1 MSAPFAPEGQVP
13 SRLAHNAVSLSG
25 VLFQSIT
32 HMAPGIAVAFSIIF
46 TTTYAGGSSPLS
58 VLLALVGCLAVAS
71 CIGQLAKYLPSAGGL
86 YTYSS
91 NGLGPQVGFLV
102 AWAYMLSE
110 PIVPAFVFLVF
121 GNLINST
128 TTTYWGWPGWIWAP
142 AVILIGLI
150 VWYLVFEGIKLSTE
164 AGVALGI
171 FEIVV
176 FVALAVTLIVEAGS
190 RNTLSVFGAQFHNQH
205 GLGSVIPGMIYAVL
219 AFIGFEASAPLGE
232 EAENP
237 RRTIPLAVIFSCLI
251 IGVFYVLCYYAGTVY
266 FGPAKMLSGFISSNN
281 GDPWTGMAK
290 AVWNWGWIIVFL
302 ALVNSSI
309 ANANAGANAAT
320 RAAYAM
326 ARIGLLPRQLAAI
339 DPRRRTPYMAIHVQA
354 VGGVILA
361 LILGWLVKGPL
372 NGVGLLGTI
381 ATVLVIPIYLLT
393 AISCFTY
400 YWRYRRDEF
409 NVFLHLIVPIVAIV
423 FFVPTE
429 VASFG
434 INFAKLGISALTWP
448 SYYAPWVVLIW
459 MVIGVGLLI
468 YFMQSRPHRLRET
481 ADVYM
486 EEIAADE
493 A

>member
-1 MSAPFAPEGQVP
+1 MSAPFAPRDEQVP
-13 SRLAHNAVSLSG
+13 SRLAHNAVGLSG

-46 TTTYAGGSSPLS
+46 TTTYAGGSTPLS

-102 AWAYMLSE
+102 AWAYMLAE

-128 TTTYWGWPGWIWAP
+128 TTTYWHWPGWIWAP
-142 AVILIGLI
+142 AVVLIGVI
-150 VWYLVFEGIKLSTE
+150 VWYLVFEGIKISTE
-164 AGVALGI
+164 AGVILGI

-176 FVALAVTLIVEAGS
+176 FVALALTLIVDAGG
-190 RNTLSVFGAQFHNQH
+190 RNTLSVFGAHNFNQH
-205 GLGSVIPGMIYAVL
+205 GMGSVIPGMIYAVL

-232 EAENP
+232 EAQNP

-251 IGVFYVLCYYAGTVY
+251 IGIFYVLCYYAATVY
-266 FGPAKMLSGFISSNN
+266 FGPAKMLSGFLVYNN

-290 AVWNWGWIIVFL
+290 TVWDWGWIIVFI

-326 ARIGLLPRQLAAI
+326 ARIGLLPGRLSAI
-339 DPRRRTPYMAIHVQA
+339 DPRRRTPLRRHPRPGGRRGHPGPDPGLAGQRAPQRRGSAGHYRRSAGHPHLPADRDQLLHLLLDVPAAGVQLVPA
-354 VGGVILA
+354 PRRAHHRHRLLRPDRGGLLRDRLRRAGDRKAVLALLLRSVGGTGLGPAWSRLA
-361 LILGWLVKGPL
+361 R
-372 NGVGLLGTI
+372 
-381 ATVLVIPIYLLT
+381 VLHAVPSQPP
-393 AISCFTY
+393 ARDGRCVHG
-400 YWRYRRDEF
+400 RDRR
-409 NVFLHLIVPIVAIV
+409 
-423 FFVPTE
+423 
-429 VASFG
+429 
-434 INFAKLGISALTWP
+434 
-448 SYYAPWVVLIW
+448 
-459 MVIGVGLLI
+459 
-468 YFMQSRPHRLRET
+468 R
-481 ADVYM
+481 
-486 EEIAADE
+486 
-493 A
+493 

>member
-1 MSAPFAPEGQVP
+1 MSTPVAPNEPVP
-13 SRLAHNAVSLSG
+13 SRLAHNAVGLSG

-46 TTTYAGGSSPLS
+46 AATYAGGSTPLS
-58 VLLALVGCLAVAS
+58 VLLALIGCLCVAS
-71 CIGQLAKYLPSAGGL
+71 CIGQLAKHLPSAGGL

-110 PIVPAFVFLVF
+110 PIVPAFVYLVF

-150 VWYLVFEGIKLSTE
+150 VWYLVYEGIKISTE
-164 AGVALGI
+164 AGVLLGI

-176 FVALAVTLIVEAGS
+176 FVALAVTLIVKAGDH
-190 RNTLSVFGAQFHNQH
+190 NTLAVFEIQNHNPH
-205 GLGSVIPGMIYAVL
+205 GLGSVFPGMIYVVL

-237 RRTIPLAVIFSCLI
+237 RRTIPLAVIYSCLI
-251 IGVFYVLCYYAGTVY
+251 IGVFYLLSYYAATVY
-266 FGPAKMLSGFISSNN
+266 FGPARMLNGFISYNN

-290 AVWNWGWIIVFL
+290 AVWNWGWIIVFI
-302 ALVNSSI
+302 ALINSSI

-326 ARIGLLPRQLAAI
+326 SRIGLLPRQLSAV
-339 DPRRRTPYMAIHVQA
+339 DPRRRTPYVAIHVQA
-354 VGGVILA
+354 IGGVILA
-361 LILGWLVKGPL
+361 LILGALVKTPL
-372 NGVGLLGTI
+372 NGVAVLGTI
-381 ATVLVIPIYLLT
+381 ATVLVVAIYMLT
-393 AISCFTY
+393 ALSCITY
-400 YWRYRRDEF
+400 YLRERRDEF
-409 NVFLHLIVPIVAIV
+409 NLFLHLIVPVIGIL
-423 FFVPTE
+423 FFIPVE
-429 VASFG
+429 IASFG
-434 INFAKLGISALTWP
+434 INFAGLGISALAWP
-448 SYYAPWVVLIW
+448 ANYAPIVVLIW
-459 MVIGVGLLI
+459 MLIGIGLLV
-468 YFMQSRPHRLRET
+468 YYMTSRPARLRET

-486 EEIAADE
+486 EEVVPEE